1 MLVLRLFPIFVLVLF
16 ILFQKS
22 SIRIVKS
29 DLLTV
34 KLNFNILALVFKDDD
49 GKKIRPTRLI
59 KSLRKY
65 NGALKSVRYLI
76 SKSDFV
82 IYDSESLT
90 NLLIF
95 LYLDAN
101 AKSVGFVDHA
111 QNEISRDEIPS
122 KIDITVYFSLI
133 YLIISAL
140 IFLYYTVKN
149 KIKRVLKNV

>member
-34 KLNFNILALVFKDDD
+34 KLNFNILALVLKDDD
-49 GKKIRPTRLI
+49 GKKIRPTKLI

-65 NGALKSVRYLI
+65 SGALKSARYLI

-90 NLLIF
+90 NRLIF

-111 QNEISRDEIPS
+111 QNEISRNEIPS